1 MQDVPEPPASRYPGK
16 YDGIWAQIGELKP
29 GKALRVDFD
38 SDKQAHYVR
47 GVLRKKAKD
56 EGQFL
61 SHSRTADDR
70 TMYFWLEK
78 VS

>member
-1 MQDVPEPPASRYPGK
+1 MQDVPEPPAARQRGRY
-16 YDGIWAQIGELKP
+16 DAIWAQIEELKP

-38 SDKQAHYVR
+38 TDKQAHYVR
-47 GVLRKKAKD
+47 GVLRKRAKA

-61 SHSRTADDR
+61 SHSRTSDDR

-78 VS
+78 L